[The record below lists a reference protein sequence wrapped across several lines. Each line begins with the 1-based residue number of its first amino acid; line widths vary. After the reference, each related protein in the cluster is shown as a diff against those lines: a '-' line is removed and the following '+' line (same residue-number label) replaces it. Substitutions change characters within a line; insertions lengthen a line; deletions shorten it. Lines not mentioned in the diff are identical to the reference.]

1 MERATVRRLL
11 TFAAAI
17 VIMIAGAILLPL
29 PIPLGAPL
37 LVIGAAMMIS
47 VSPAFARLISWWRGR
62 WSRLDYV
69 MTWLEAKAPAHLASI
84 LRKTR
89 PDFFSP
95 AE

>member
-1 MERATVRRLL
+1 MERPAVRRLL

-17 VIMIAGAILLPL
+17 VIMIVGAILLPL

-47 VSPAFARLISWWRGR
+47 VSPAFAAFIAWCRNR
-62 WSRLDYV
+62 WSRLDYA
-69 MTWLEAKAPAHLASI
+69 MSWLEAKAPNHLASI

-89 PDFFSP
+89 PNFTP